1 MRRVDGVPHVVLSLP
16 SKQLAQA
23 LIVRVVQ
30 LERAV
35 EMLLQDHVAGP
46 SLQIGPII
54 GEAVD
59 DERPLSRLEQL
70 ACHLSQCDALQ

>member
-1 MRRVDGVPHVVLSLP
+1 
-16 SKQLAQA
+16 
-23 LIVRVVQ
+23 
-30 LERAV
+30 
-35 EMLLQDHVAGP
+35 
-46 SLQIGPII
+46 LQIGPII